1 MIKCLKSGL
10 KPKYCENKTFPV
22 IHAITGLLFPL
33 AFTDEMVYNVK
44 RRGDTMKKIV
54 PKRTIKRIEDTIENE
69 ELRTRKRELEIAS
82 ESDNEEWRDLVHAHL
97 DDMRILNSED
107 GEKIKR
113 DFDRMM
119 RGI

>member
-1 MIKCLKSGL
+1 MIKYLKSDL
-10 KPKYCENKTFPV
+10 KSKYCENKICPV
-22 IHAITGLLFPL
+22 IHAITGLFFPL

-44 RRGDTMKKIV
+44 MRGDKMKKIV
-54 PKRTIKRIEDTIENE
+54 SKRTIKRIEDTIENE

-97 DDMRILNSED
+97 DDIRILSSED